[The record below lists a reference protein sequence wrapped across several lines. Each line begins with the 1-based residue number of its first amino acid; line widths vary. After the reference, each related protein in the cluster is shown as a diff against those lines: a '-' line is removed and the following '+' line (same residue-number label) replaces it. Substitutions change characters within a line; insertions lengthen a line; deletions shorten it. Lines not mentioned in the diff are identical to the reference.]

1 MRQFVAAGG
10 HIRRGTSPS
19 SVRAA
24 IRESNDVLVW
34 RLVGGEVTYV
44 DRPLW
49 PAIVR
54 AAEQFDA
61 HRLAAIR
68 KVHTATGKH
77 KLEVAVFPGWV
88 PSEIIREAA
97 KLTARQA
104 GAMLRID
111 DPRPDRK

>member
-1 MRQFVAAGG
+1 MNPLNTIEQLL
-10 HIRRGTSPS
+10 GTGTF
-19 SVRAA
+19 
-24 IRESNDVLVW
+24 LVPCEW
-34 RLVGGEVTYV
+34 GTKKPLVTYV

-97 KLTARQA
+97 KLTVRQA
-104 GAMLRID
+104 GAMLRVD